1 MKVAE
6 PKSPMGCR
14 SRVGFTLLELM
25 VATAIAVIVV
35 AMIIQIV
42 AAMLGHANRAMSNL
56 DRDLSMESAL
66 IRIEEDLQGLVWL
79 DGALGMMSLKLPDQG
94 WQMEGWNAVPV
105 DTKPAV
111 ISISDFALNNDSMN
125 EERWGKF
132 GATASW
138 LTVASNQGFED
149 PGGVYAVSY
158 QLKRITSTFGGFP
171 RYALMR
177 SEVSARNTFA
187 VGFDVQ
193 SGGYSSGGFDSSALW
208 SPSIMRHPNANHVLL
223 ENVIDF
229 GIRAYQRDRNSG
241 IWSQIFPNPERNASI
256 KQKPDLVVVM
266 LRVLSE
272 VGAERIENIEQG
284 RIHED
289 WWKSAQGN
297 SQIVTR
303 SVIIP

>member
-1 MKVAE
+1 MKVAQ

-105 DTKPAV
+105 DTKPTV
-111 ISISDFALNNDSMN
+111 ISISDFASNSGSMN
-125 EERWGKF
+125 KERWGKF

-149 PGGVYAVSY
+149 PGGIYAVSY
-158 QLKRITSTFGGFP
+158 QLKRITSTLGDFP
-171 RYALMR
+171 CYALMR

-187 VGFDVQ
+187 VGFDVK
-193 SGGYSSGGFDSSALW
+193 SGGYSSGGFDSGALW
-208 SPSIMRHPNANHVLL
+208 SPSIMRYPNENHVLL

-229 GIRAYQRDRNSG
+229 GIRAYRRDRNSG
-241 IWSQIFPNPERNASI
+241 VWSQIFPNPERNTSI
-256 KQKPDLVVVM
+256 NQKPDLVVVM